1 MPEGSSEIAE
11 FDYLTTVK
19 VLLGISGEELDAVLP
34 VYISMVKQAILNYC
48 NIWELPEELN
58 YTLCQMTADSYRD
71 ITAGQSTGE
80 VKGNVSSISEDGR
93 SVSFGSGAE
102 FKTALA
108 DRITRTTEL
117 NRFKRLYRIKHEPEG
132 RQAHPAGS
140 RTLEE
145 EPGGDVQGAYCGA

>member
-19 VLLGISGEELDAVLP
+19 VLLGVGSEELDAVLP

-48 NIWELPEELN
+48 NIWELPKELN

-71 ITAGQSTGE
+71 ITAGQSAGE
-80 VKGNVSSISEDGR
+80 VKGNVSSVSEDGR
-93 SVSFGSGAE
+93 SVSFGNGAE

-117 NRFKRLYRIKHEPEG
+117 NRFKRLYRIKHEPERG
-132 RQAHPAGS
+132 QENPAGVEQV
-140 RTLEE
+140 EE
-145 EPGGDVQGAYCGA
+145 EPGGNG